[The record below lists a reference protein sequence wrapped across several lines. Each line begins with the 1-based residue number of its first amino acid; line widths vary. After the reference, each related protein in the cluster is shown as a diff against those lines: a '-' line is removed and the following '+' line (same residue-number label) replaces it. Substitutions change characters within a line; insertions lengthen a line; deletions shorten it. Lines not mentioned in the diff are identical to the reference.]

1 MKHRPGLGT
10 CCGCSECEKKRA
22 LVASIMERNP
32 DVDLRDLHEDLRPFV
47 LEERTKRFPTN
58 TPHGGA
64 SSPTFKK
71 GEGLYEDGEDSPWHE
86 NAVHELE
93 DGA

>member
-10 CCGCSECEKKRA
+10 LCGCSECDEKRA
-22 LVASIMERNP
+22 LVAAIMERNP
-32 DVDLRDLHEDLRPFV
+32 DVDLRDLNEELRPFV

-58 TPHGGA
+58 PPSGGA
-64 SSPTFKK
+64 SSIIKR
-71 GEGLYEDGEDSPWHE
+71 GEGLYEEGEDSPWHE
-86 NAVHELE
+86 NAVRELE